1 MQTGPLDTD
10 SIERNYEHVEGVLAV
25 HQVLDV
31 WRNMTMMYP

>member
-31 WRNMTMMYP
+31 WRYMTMMYP